1 MTLTVPEPLAT
12 LFADPRVTEVLVNGP
27 RSVYVEVGGR
37 LQRSPVEFRDTADL
51 RQAIVRLVGLCGRRI
66 DDATPLVDARL
77 PDGSRV
83 NAILPPLAV
92 DGPALTVRRFGAQ
105 RLVVADL
112 VRLGSLTSDQA
123 ALLESIVRARLNVIV
138 SGGTSSGKTTTLA
151 ALTAFARP
159 EERIVTVEDAA
170 ELQLPVPHVV
180 RLEARPPSVEGRGA
194 VDLRALIR
202 NALRMRPDRIVV
214 GEVRGGEALDLLL
227 AMNTGHDG
235 SMATVHANGPADAV
249 RRIETMALMGGLD
262 IPHRAVRESI
272 AGAIH
277 VVVHQERWPDGRRRV
292 TEIVTVEAADD
303 GWRIGSRS
311 SLIDLLAS
319 RA

>member
-1 MTLTVPEPLAT
+1 MNVGVPEPLAT
-12 LFADPRVTEVLVNGP
+12 LFADSRVTEVLVNGP

-37 LQRSPVEFRDTADL
+37 LQRSPVEFRDAADL

-83 NAILPPLAV
+83 NAVLPPLAV
-92 DGPALTVRRFGAQ
+92 DGPALTVRRFGAR
-105 RLVVADL
+105 RLVAADL
-112 VRLGSLTSDQA
+112 VRLGTVTPEQA
-123 ALLESIVRARLNVIV
+123 ALLEAIVRGRLNVIV

-194 VDLRALIR
+194 IDLRALIR
-202 NALRMRPDRIVV
+202 NALRMRPDRIIV

-249 RRIETMALMGGLD
+249 RRLETMALMGGLD
-262 IPHRAVRESI
+262 IPHQAVRESI

-277 VVVHQERWPDGRRRV
+277 VVVHQQRWPDGRRRV
-292 TEIVTVEAADD
+292 TDIATVEAIAG
-303 GWRIGSRS
+303 GWRIGSPS
-311 SLIDLLAS
+311 ALNDLIAS

>member
-1 MTLTVPEPLAT
+1 MTGAVPEPLAM
-12 LFADPRVTEVLVNGP
+12 LFADPRVTEVMVNGP
-27 RSVYVEVGGR
+27 AAVYVEIGGR
-37 LQRSPVEFRDTADL
+37 LQRSPVEFRDAVEL
-51 RQAIVRLVGLCGRRI
+51 RQVIVRLVGLCGRRI

-83 NAILPPLAV
+83 NAVLPPLAV
-92 DGPALTVRRFGAQ
+92 DGPALTVRRFGAR
-105 RLVVADL
+105 RLVVDDL
-112 VRLGSLTSDQA
+112 VRLGTITTGQGS
-123 ALLESIVRARLNVIV
+123 LLEAIVRARLNVIV

-249 RRIETMALMGGLD
+249 RRLETMALMGGLD

-292 TEIVTVEAADD
+292 TEIVTVEADAG
-303 GWRIGSRS
+303 GWRIGTGQALTE
-311 SLIDLLAS
+311 LIAS